1 LPQANGGRV
10 PAFDED
16 QAPGP
21 MRGADTV
28 ARSAATTSPSCC
40 LRATVSIGAAD
51 FPDAA
56 KEGEVLRKHADAAM
70 YAAKAAGGN
79 GYRFW
84 LKPQARL
91 ES

>member
-16 QAPGP
+16 QAP
-21 MRGADTV
+21 
-28 ARSAATTSPSCC
+28 
-40 LRATVSIGAAD
+40 GAAD